1 MRMTIGFTGVLLL
14 VPLCIF
20 LWVEMDKEMKTQAAF
35 QQAVSEKVDVDQIQ
49 SNETSFLLD
58 KDGNRFAQGSSGV
71 RLYATDEEIPQF
83 LKDVTVYSEDQNFY
97 DHIGFDAGA
106 IIRAVVKNLVFTHI
120 QQGGSTITQQLAR
133 NLYLTQDK
141 TYNRKMTE
149 LFYANELEKKLSKDE
164 ILSAY
169 LNIIYYSNGVYGIKG
184 ASMYYFDKDLHE
196 LSKAEMAFLAAIPNN
211 PSKYDPIN
219 NFDQAKVRQE
229 RLLDVMVLE
238 EMMDREEAEAL
249 KAEPITLQQYENTD
263 LYPDYAVYVEY
274 ELKQLIAEQEGF
286 KDRLNRAEKSSV
298 REQISQELSQ
308 RTNEVLG
315 SGIMIHTALDP
326 ALQQKT
332 VAAVNENLPY
342 KGVEGAAVLIN
353 NVSRE
358 IVGIAGGKNYQKY
371 NFNRAYQAVRQPGSA
386 IKPLIVYGPYIDTF
400 QPFLSQMVNANSF
413 CIDNY
418 CPENYG
424 GVEYGDVSLSRA
436 FLLSLNTPAA
446 RLMNETGIDLS
457 FNYLNAFDFDS
468 VQPGD
473 RTLAAASG
481 GFTYG
486 MSPLELTDAY
496 TSFIDGSY
504 TPAHAIRMVTD
515 TAGNVLYEWEDK
527 KIPVW
532 SAQTT
537 SKMRELLNTAA
548 VSGTG
553 SPAYLNKPYIGIKT
567 GTTNEW
573 ADYWTVGLTDQ
584 YTGGVWVGYDLPE
597 NMRSI
602 ETDRPAHMIWKDMI
616 R

>member
-1 MRMTIGFTGVLLL
+1 MRMTLGFTGILLL
-14 VPLCIF
+14 LPLCIY
-20 LWVEMDKEMKTQAAF
+20 LWIGMDHEMKTQAAF
-35 QQAVSEKVDVDQIQ
+35 QEAVSDKVDVNNIEK
-49 SNETSFLLD
+49 NETSFLLD
-58 KDGNRFAQGSSGV
+58 KDGNRFAQGNSGV
-71 RLYATDEEIPQF
+71 RLYATNDEIPQF

-133 NLYLTQDK
+133 NLYLSQDK

-149 LFYANELEKKLSKDE
+149 LFYANELEKKMSKDE

-184 ASMYYFDKDLHE
+184 AAMYYFDKGLTE
-196 LSKAEMAFLAAIPNN
+196 LTKAEMAFLAAIPNN
-211 PSKYDPIN
+211 PSKYDPFS
-219 NFDQAKVRQE
+219 NFEQAKERQE
-229 RLLDVMVLE
+229 RLLDILVLE
-238 EMMDREEAEAL
+238 NMMNAEEAEAL
-249 KAEPITLQQYENTD
+249 KAESITLHQYENKD
-263 LYPDYAVYVEY
+263 LYPDYAVYAEY
-274 ELKQLIAEQEGF
+274 ELKQLIAVQEGF
-286 KDRLNRAEKSSV
+286 KDRLARAEKSSV
-298 REQISQELSQ
+298 KEQIYQELNQ

-315 SGIMIHTALDP
+315 SGVMIHTALDP

-332 VAAVNENLPY
+332 VDALNRNLPY
-342 KGVEGAAVLIN
+342 EGVEGAAVLIN
-353 NVSRE
+353 NSSRE
-358 IVGIAGGKNYQKY
+358 IVGLSGGKNYQKY

-386 IKPLIVYGPYIDTF
+386 IKPLLVYAPYIETF
-400 QPFLSQMVNANSF
+400 QPFLTQTVDGGSL
-413 CIDNY
+413 CIQSY

-436 FLLSLNTPAA
+436 FLLSLNTPAV
-446 RLMNETGIDLS
+446 RLLNETGIENS
-457 FNYLNAFDFDS
+457 FKYLNAFEFS
-468 VQPGD
+468 NLQPGD
-473 RTLAAASG
+473 QTLAAATG

-504 TPAHAIRMVTD
+504 RPARAIRMVTD
-515 TAGNVLYEWEDK
+515 SSGNVLYQWEDK
-527 KIPVW
+527 QIPVW
-532 SAQTT
+532 SEQTT
-537 SKMRELLNTAA
+537 VKMRELLNTAA

-584 YTGGVWVGYDLPE
+584 YTGGVWVGHDLPE
-597 NMRSI
+597 SMLSI
-602 ETDRPAHMIWKDMI
+602 ETDRPAHLIWKDMM

>member
-1 MRMTIGFTGVLLL
+1 MRMTLGFTGVLLL
-14 VPLCIF
+14 IPLCIF

-35 QQAVSEKVDVDQIQ
+35 QKAVTEKVDVDHIHTD
-49 SNETSFLLD
+49 ETSFLLD

-149 LFYANELEKKLSKDE
+149 LFYASELEKKLSKDE

-184 ASMYYFDKDLHE
+184 ASMYYFDKDLNE

-219 NFDQAKVRQE
+219 NFDQAKERQE
-229 RLLDVMVLE
+229 RLLDILVLE
-238 EMMDREEAEAL
+238 EMLDSAEADQL
-249 KAEPITLQQYENTD
+249 KAETINIRQYKNTD
-263 LYPDYAVYVEY
+263 LYPDYAVYAEY
-274 ELKQLIAEQEGF
+274 ELKQLIAAEEGY
-286 KDRLNRAEKSSV
+286 KDRLNRAEKPSV
-298 REQISQELSQ
+298 KEQIFQELDQ

-315 SGIMIHTALDP
+315 SGIIIHTALDP
-326 ALQQKT
+326 SLQQKT
-332 VAAVNENLPY
+332 VTAVKQNLPY
-342 KGVEGAAVLIN
+342 EGVEGAAVLIDN
-353 NVSRE
+353 RSRE
-358 IVGIAGGKNYQKY
+358 IVSIAGGKNYQKY

-386 IKPLIVYGPYIDTF
+386 IKPLLVYAPYIETF
-400 QPFLSQMVNANSF
+400 QPFLSQTVNGDSL
-413 CIDNY
+413 CIQDY

-424 GVEYGDVSLSRA
+424 GLEYGDVSISRA

-446 RLMNETGIDLS
+446 RLMNETGIALS
-457 FNYLNAFDFDS
+457 FDYLHAFDFAY

-473 RTLAAASG
+473 ETLAAASG

-486 MSPLELTDAY
+486 MSPIELTDAY

-504 TPAHAIRMVTD
+504 KPAHAIRKVTD
-515 TAGNVLYEWEDK
+515 KQGNVLYEWEDTQ
-527 KIPVW
+527 IPVW

-553 SPAYLNKPYIGIKT
+553 NPAYLNKPYIGIKT

-584 YTGGVWVGYDLPE
+584 YTGGVWVGHDLPE

-602 ETDRPAHMIWKDMI
+602 ETDRPAHMIWKDMM

>member
-1 MRMTIGFTGVLLL
+1 MRMTLGFTGVILLI
-14 VPLCIF
+14 PLCIF
-20 LWVEMDKEMKTQAAF
+20 LWVEMDKEIKTQAAF
-35 QQAVSEKVDVDQIQ
+35 QEAVSEKVDVDQIHT
-49 SNETSFLLD
+49 NETSFLLD
-58 KDGNRFAQGSSGV
+58 QDGNRFAQGSSGV
-71 RLYATDEEIPQF
+71 RLYATNEEIPQF

-149 LFYANELEKKLSKDE
+149 LFYANELEKKLTKDE

-184 ASMYYFDKDLHE
+184 ASMYYFDKELHE

-211 PSKYDPIN
+211 PSKYDPVN
-219 NFDQAKVRQE
+219 NFDQAKERQE
-229 RLLDVMVLE
+229 RLFDILVLE
-238 EMMDREEAEAL
+238 EMMDSDEAEAL
-249 KAEPITLQQYENTD
+249 KAEPINLQPYENTD

-298 REQISQELSQ
+298 REQISQELDQ

-315 SGIMIHTALDP
+315 SGVMIHTALSP
-326 ALQQKT
+326 ALQEKT
-332 VAAVNENLPY
+332 VAAVKNHLPY
-342 KGVEGAAVLIN
+342 ENVEGAAVLID

-358 IVGIAGGKNYQKY
+358 IVGIAGGKSYQKY

-386 IKPLIVYGPYIDTF
+386 IKPLLVYAPYIETY
-400 QPFLSQMVNANSF
+400 QPFLSQTVNADSF

-424 GVEYGDVSLSRA
+424 GIEYGNVSLSRA

-457 FNYLNAFDFDS
+457 FNYLQAFDFDS

-473 RTLAAASG
+473 RTLAAAAG

-527 KIPVW
+527 KVPVW

-537 SKMRELLNTAA
+537 TKMRELLNTAA

-584 YTGGVWVGYDLPE
+584 FTGGVWVGHDLPE

-602 ETDRPAHMIWKDMI
+602 ENDRPAHLIWKDMM

>member
-1 MRMTIGFTGVLLL
+1 MRMTLGFTGVLLMI
-14 VPLCIF
+14 PLCIF
-20 LWVEMDKEMKTQAAF
+20 LWVQMDKEISTQAAF
-35 QQAVSEKVDVDQIQ
+35 QEAVSEKVNVENIHTD
-49 SNETSFLLD
+49 ETSFLLD

-71 RLYATDEEIPQF
+71 RLYASDEEIPQF

-133 NLYLTQDK
+133 NLYLTQEK

-184 ASMYYFDKDLHE
+184 ASVYYFDKE
-196 LSKAEMAFLAAIPNN
+196 LNELTKAEMAFLAAIPNN

-219 NFDQAKVRQE
+219 NFDQAKERQE
-229 RLLDVMVLE
+229 RLLDILVLE
-238 EMMDREEAEAL
+238 DMMDPEEAEAL
-249 KAEPITLQQYENTD
+249 KAEPITMQQYENTD

-274 ELKQLIAEQEGF
+274 ELKQLIAEKEGF
-286 KDRLNRAEKSSV
+286 KDRLNRAEKASV
-298 REQISQELSQ
+298 KEQISQELDQ

-326 ALQQKT
+326 DLQQKT
-332 VAAVNENLPY
+332 VAAVNQNLPY
-342 KGVEGAAVLIN
+342 EGVQGAAVLID

-358 IVGIAGGKNYQKY
+358 IVGLSGGTDYQKY

-386 IKPLIVYGPYIDTF
+386 IKPLLVYAPYIDTF
-400 QPFLSQMVNANSF
+400 QPFLSQTVNADSF

-424 GVEYGDVSLSRA
+424 GVEYGDVSISRA

-446 RLMNETGIDLS
+446 RLMNETGIELS
-457 FNYLNAFDFDS
+457 FNYLNAFDFDFLE
-468 VQPGD
+468 PGD
-473 RTLAAASG
+473 QTLAAASG

-515 TAGNVLYEWEDK
+515 TSGNVLYEWEDK
-527 KIPVW
+527 QIPVW
-532 SAQTT
+532 SPQTT
-537 SKMRELLNTAA
+537 TKMRALLNTAA
-548 VSGTG
+548 ISGTG

-573 ADYWTVGLTDQ
+573 ADYWTVGLTDR
-584 YTGGVWVGYDLPE
+584 YTGGVWVGHDLPE

-602 ETDRPAHMIWKDMI
+602 ETDRPAHLIWKDMM